1 MPCPFFKTT
10 MTATDRSQGL
20 LYPFRVLDLTDELGF
35 LCGKILGDMGADVI
49 KIERPGG
56 DPAREIGP
64 FFHNQPEREKSLYWF
79 GFNNN
84 KRGITLNL
92 ESPRGRE
99 IFFTLAGKAD
109 FVIESFMPGYL
120 DGLNIGYSAL
130 RKTNPRLVWTSITP
144 FGQSGPYSKFKAS
157 DIEIMAL
164 SGCMSLTGDPDRP
177 PLRVTFPQSYAW
189 TGSYAAM
196 GALTAHYYRG
206 TSGRGQQ
213 VDVSAQACMLWAFSH
228 AHTFWDLNRHL
239 EKRAGSFMT
248 GRSITGARMRVFW
261 PCKDGYLNFIIYGGE
276 AGRRTNQAL
285 VDWMD
290 SKGMAPEFLRQKDW
304 KTFEIARVTQE
315 EIDRMEEPIAEF
327 FTAVTKAEFFKEV
340 VKRQMLGYPVA
351 SVKEIFADPQHEA
364 RAFWQ
369 KVEHPELKTE
379 IDYPGGF
386 AKFSNGAC
394 RIWRRGPLIGEH
406 NEEVYGQE
414 LGIPSAELATLKNQ
428 GVI

>member
-1 MPCPFFKTT
+1 MSSN
-10 MTATDRSQGL
+10 DRSSGL
-20 LYPFRVLDLTDELGF
+20 LAPYRVLDLSDELGF
-35 LCGKILGDMGADVI
+35 LCGKILGDLGADVI
-49 KIERPGG
+49 KIEKPEG
-56 DPAREIGP
+56 DPSRRLGP
-64 FFHNQPEREKSLYWF
+64 FYGNDPDPEKSLYWF

-92 ESPRGRE
+92 ETAKGRE
-99 IFFTLAGKAD
+99 LFCQLAGKVD
-109 FVIESFMPGYL
+109 FVIETFTPGYL
-120 DGLNIGYSAL
+120 DNLNIGDKAL
-130 RKTNPRLVWTSITP
+130 RRTNPRLVLISITP
-144 FGQSGPYSKFKAS
+144 FGQTGPYSKFTAS

-177 PLRVTFPQSYAW
+177 PLRVTFPQSYGW

-196 GALTAHYYRG
+196 GALTAHYYREK
-206 TSGRGQQ
+206 TGQGQ
-213 VDVSAQACMLWAFSH
+213 HVDVSAQACSLWAFSH

-248 GRSITGARMRVFW
+248 GRSITGAKMRVFW

-285 VDWMD
+285 VEWMD
-290 SKGMAPEFLRQKDW
+290 SMGLAPAFLKQKDW
-304 KTFEIARVTQE
+304 KSFDIARVTQD
-315 EIDRMEEPIAEF
+315 EIDRMEEPIGDF
-327 FTAVTKAEFFKEV
+327 FKGVTKAEFFEAV

-351 SVKEIFADPQHEA
+351 SVKEIFEDPQLKA
-364 RAFWQ
+364 RDFWQ
-369 KVEHPELKTE
+369 KIEHPELGTS

-386 AKFSNGAC
+386 AKFSEGAC
-394 RIWRRGPLIGEH
+394 RIWRRAPRIGEH

-414 LGIPSAELATLKNQ
+414 LGLTSTELAELKKQ

>member
-1 MPCPFFKTT
+1 M
-10 MTATDRSQGL
+10 AVTDRNQGL
-20 LYPFRVLDLTDELGF
+20 LSPFRVLDLTDELGF

-56 DPAREIGP
+56 DPARRLGP
-64 FFHNQPEREKSLYWF
+64 FFHNQPDPEKSLYWF

-84 KRGITLNL
+84 KRGVTLNL

-99 IFFTLAGKAD
+99 LFSRLAGGAD
-109 FVIESFMPGYL
+109 FVIESFTPGYL
-120 DGLNIGYSAL
+120 DDLNTGYGAL
-130 RKTNPRLVWTSITP
+130 SKINPRLVWTSITP
-144 FGQSGPYSKFKAS
+144 FGQSGPYSRFKAS

-177 PLRVTFPQSYAW
+177 PLRVTFPQSYVW

-196 GALTAHYYRG
+196 GALIAHYHRG
-206 TSGRGQQ
+206 VAGRGQQ

-228 AHTFWDLNRHL
+228 AHTFWDLNRHV

-290 SKGMAPEFLRQKDW
+290 SRGMAPDFLKQKEW
-304 KTFEIARVTQE
+304 KTFEIAQVTQE
-315 EIDRMEEPIAEF
+315 EIDRMEEPISEF
-327 FTAVTKAEFFKEV
+327 FKGITKAEFFKEV

-351 SVKEIFADPQHEA
+351 SVKEIFEDPQHEA
-364 RAFWQ
+364 RGFWQ
-369 KVEHPELKTE
+369 KVEHPELKTA

-386 AKFSNGAC
+386 AKFSEGAC
-394 RIWRRGPLIGEH
+394 GIWRRAPLIGEH

-414 LGIPSAELATLKNQ
+414 LGISSAEVARLKNE